1 MEVQDKA
8 PLLRP
13 AQAAAILSVSTRT
26 LRRYLSSGVLA
37 SYRLPSGQLRISEAA
52 LEGLLVESA
61 KPGARAKKPAPAPSR
76 RECLALGHAPV
87 TSQAL
92 SGQARSGQARP
103 GQSLSFDTSS
113 AALSSLRANHGG
125 AA

>member
-1 MEVQDKA
+1 MKVKDPT

-13 AQAAAILSVSTRT
+13 AQAAAFLCVSTRT
-26 LRRYLSSGVLA
+26 LRRYLRSGALA

-61 KPGARAKKPAPAPSR
+61 KRGTRAKRPAPAPAR
-76 RECLALGHAPV
+76 RECLASERPPA
-87 TSQAL
+87 SR
-92 SGQARSGQARP
+92 QARSGQP
-103 GQSLSFDTSS
+103 LLFDTSP
-113 AALSSLRANHGG
+113 AALSSLRASHGG

>member
-1 MEVQDKA
+1 MKVKDRT

-13 AQAAAILSVSTRT
+13 AQAAAFLCVSTRT
-26 LRRYLSSGVLA
+26 LRRYLRSGALA

-61 KPGARAKKPAPAPSR
+61 KRGTRAKKPAPVPSR

-87 TSQAL
+87 TRS
-92 SGQARSGQARP
+92 QARSGQAR
-103 GQSLSFDTSS
+103 SSDFFFDTSS
-113 AALSSLRANHGG
+113 AALSSLRTNHGG

>member
-1 MEVQDKA
+1 MKVKDRT

-13 AQAAAILSVSTRT
+13 AQAAAFLCVSPRT
-26 LRRYLSSGVLA
+26 LRRYLRSGALA

-61 KPGARAKKPAPAPSR
+61 KRSTRAKRPAPAR
-76 RECLALGHAPV
+76 RECLVAERAPV
-87 TSQAL
+87 
-92 SGQARSGQARP
+92 SGQARSGQP
-103 GQSLSFDTSS
+103 LFFDTSP
-113 AALSSLRANHGG
+113 AALSSLRSAHGG

>member
-26 LRRYLSSGVLA
+26 LRRYLRSGALA

-52 LEGLLVESA
+52 LEGLLVESG
-61 KPGARAKKPAPAPSR
+61 KRGTRASRASRPVPVPSGH
-76 RECLALGHAPV
+76 ECLTRERAPV
-87 TSQAL
+87 T
-92 SGQARSGQARP
+92 GPARSGQP
-103 GQSLSFDTSS
+103 LFFDTSS
-113 AALSSLRANHGG
+113 AALSSLRAVHGG
-125 AA
+125 SA